1 MDQELEQHLKYDD
14 SKNLVIVAYFMILF
28 GGWLGFRR
36 FYLGK
41 FKSASLMLFVGL
53 IHLF

>member
-14 SKNLVIVAYFMILF
+14 SKNSVIVAYFMILF